1 MAKYTRPLFETGPD
15 DQIATPD
22 IYNEPVSTYT
32 PVQDEPVM
40 VELPIGPSVIRTNA
54 DLKSII
60 PTTVEKQPTLEE
72 YAKEMEKIDP
82 ASGNLLNDMSEEE
95 KSELQKALDKVR
107 DLPMG
112 FDDFNIVTPLGEI
125 GYSKTEGLKV
135 KGGLKIVSN
144 ILNDL
149 PICGQLFDMG
159 LMLPVLKAAF
169 DLSLDIEINECITE
183 LIDKVKSQK
192 AKLELLKDAA
202 KNFAKNGKLDGLKD
216 IKDRIG
222 GDKLF
227 FADGKI
233 GQSLVTNFTLPN
245 LIDTDDGA
253 RAPLPQDYPG
263 IKDTMVATL
272 DNISEKWN
280 KYTRGEQTIVDI
292 TPYQNASPDAKAV
305 LGTDKEHQTA
315 LAVAELMKDEPT
327 SMVSVAQQQYP
338 LGYISRK
345 EGSVSL
351 VDVAL
356 AS

>member
-1 MAKYTRPLFETGPD
+1 MAKYTRPMFETGPD

-22 IYNEPVSTYT
+22 IYNEPVSTYV

-40 VELPIGPSVIRTNA
+40 ISLPVGPSIIRTNA
-54 DLKSII
+54 DLKDLA
-60 PTTVEKQPTLEE
+60 PTTVPKEPTLEE

-82 ASGNLLNDMSEEE
+82 ASGNILNDMTEEE
-95 KSELQKALDKVR
+95 KSELQKALDKVKE
-107 DLPMG
+107 LPMG

-144 ILNDL
+144 LLNDL

-169 DLSLDIEINECITE
+169 DLSLDIEINECITG
-183 LIDKVKSQK
+183 LIDKIKSEK

-216 IKDRIG
+216 IKDKIG

-227 FADGKI
+227 LSDGKI
-233 GQSLVTNFTLPN
+233 GKLLVGNFEIPN
-245 LIDTDDGA
+245 LIDTPDGA
-253 RAPLPQDYPG
+253 RTPVPQDYPS
-263 IKDTMVATL
+263 IKESMVATL
-272 DNISEKWN
+272 DDISDKWN
-280 KYTRGEQTIVDI
+280 KYTRGDQEIVDI
-292 TPYQNASPDAKAV
+292 TLYEGASPDAKKV

-315 LAVAELMKDEPT
+315 IAVAELMKDEPT
-327 SMVSVAQQQYP
+327 SLRETAQKQYP
-338 LGYISRK
+338 LGYIGRVQGEATPS
-345 EGSVSL
+345 SINI
-351 VDVAL
+351 A
-356 AS
+356 A